1 MSTRAIIISIISA
14 ALGAPAVADQARPI
28 ADIVALLDSA
38 APGDAIRVPPGVYE
52 GSLRVTRPVT
62 LLGGGEVVIDGLGEG
77 TVVELLAP
85 DIVFRGFTVRNSSA
99 SVNGEPAGVRA
110 ETGPVVI
117 ENNTIEDAL
126 FGIDLRTS
134 PGSVVR
140 NNRVTGKDL
149 EPGRRGDGIR
159 LWWSHDCVVE
169 GNTVASSRDIVFWY
183 SERLQVRRNT
193 VTDSR
198 YGLHFMYSHDT
209 TLEANT
215 LRRNSV
221 GVYLMYSNAITL
233 IDNTLEANR
242 GASGYGVGLKDCDD
256 IVVRSNR
263 MLANRIGVYLD
274 NSPSSFDGRGVIEGN
289 LIAFNEVGALATPI
303 THGNTIAGNA
313 FLENEEQVGVHGAGA
328 LDDNTFARGGRGN
341 FWSDYAGFDAD
352 GDGVGDLPYAPQD
365 LFDSLLAREPNLRL
379 FIHSPAQQA
388 VEFTA
393 RALPEFK
400 PEPKFTDPSPLVAM
414 PDIPEATTNRRGATP
429 IALAAAGL
437 LALAS
442 VSVGLG
448 ARTPRLGAGDT
459 IDQNGAN
466 AS

>member
-1 MSTRAIIISIISA
+1 VSLRAMLIPIIAA
-14 ALGAPAVADQARPI
+14 ALGAPAVADQARPTAEI
-28 ADIVALLDSA
+28 AALIDAAEPGDIVA
-38 APGDAIRVPPGVYE
+38 VPPGVYE
-52 GSLRVTRPVT
+52 GALRVTKAVT
-62 LLGGGEVVIDGLGEG
+62 LVGAGEVVIDGLGKG

-85 DIVFRGFTVRNSSA
+85 EIVFRGFTVRNSSA

-117 ENNTIEDAL
+117 EDNTIENTL
-126 FGIDLRTS
+126 FGIDLRTA

-140 NNRVTGKDL
+140 NNRVTGMDL
-149 EPGRRGDGIR
+149 EPGRRGDGVR

-169 GNTVASSRDIVFWY
+169 GNRVANSRDIVFWY
-183 SERLQVRRNT
+183 SERLHVRGNT
-193 VTDSR
+193 VTNSR

-242 GASGYGVGLKDCDD
+242 GASGYGVGLKDCDA
-256 IVVRSNR
+256 IVVRANR
-263 MLANRIGVYLD
+263 MLANRIGVYID
-274 NSPSSFDGRGVIEGN
+274 NSPSSFDGEGLVEGN

-303 THGNTIAGNA
+303 THGNTIVGNA

-328 LDDNTFARGGRGN
+328 LDDNAFARDGRGN

-393 RALPEFK
+393 RALPEFR
-400 PEPKFTDPSPLVAM
+400 PDPKFTDPSPLVAM
-414 PDIPEATTNRRGATP
+414 PDIPEATTNQRGAAP

-437 LALAS
+437 LAVAS
-442 VSVGLG
+442 VGVGFG
-448 ARTPRLGAGDT
+448 ARAPRIGARDT
-459 IDQNGAN
+459 TDKNGAT